1 MQFSLKA
8 DCTHLAKAQIACLP
22 VCSISIG
29 LTLYAY
35 LHLYLGIVPLV
46 IVLLV
51 LDIKNQWA
59 VVRVVWEGP
68 NTAIYNLW

>member
-1 MQFSLKA
+1 M
-8 DCTHLAKAQIACLP
+8 
-22 VCSISIG
+22 G

-35 LHLYLGIVPLV
+35 LHLGIVPMV

-59 VVRVVWEGP
+59 AVRVVWEGP
-68 NTAIYNLW
+68 NMEIYNLW